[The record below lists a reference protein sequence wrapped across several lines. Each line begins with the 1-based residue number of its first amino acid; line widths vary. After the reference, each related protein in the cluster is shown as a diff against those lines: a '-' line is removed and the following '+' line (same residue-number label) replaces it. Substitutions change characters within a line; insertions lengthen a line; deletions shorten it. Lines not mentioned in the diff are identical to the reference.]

1 MSEGVQ
7 PLQDAADQWKAGTVQ
22 LAICLA
28 MLVIVGVTG
37 SLGMAAENNGVSA
50 ERALQILLEGNARSV
65 QDHAIHPDAR
75 PSDAAQHPLA
85 VMLSCSDSRV
95 PPEIAF
101 DQGVGK
107 LFVVRVAGNTYD
119 QLALESIEYAV
130 NHLGVKLI
138 IVMGHDQCGAVG
150 AAVKVY
156 PDPKV
161 GPMLSNIYPAVAQA
175 QKEPGDVTSNAIS
188 VNAILIAERLRTEP
202 LLAKTIKTGGL
213 KIVPARYALATGKV
227 AILKA
232 Q

>member
-1 MSEGVQ
+1 MRLS
-7 PLQDAADQWKAGTVQ
+7 
-22 LAICLA
+22 IYLA
-28 MLVIVGVTG
+28 MLVVACVTE
-37 SLGMAAENNGVSA
+37 SSSIAAENAGVSA
-50 ERALQILLEGNARSV
+50 ERALQILLEGNTRYVEDRAK
-65 QDHAIHPDAR
+65 HPDAR

-107 LFVVRVAGNTYD
+107 LFIVRVAGNTYD
-119 QLALESIEYAV
+119 RLALESIEYAV
-130 NHLGVKLI
+130 SHLGAKLI
-138 IVMGHDQCGAVG
+138 VVMGHDQCGAVG
-150 AAVKVY
+150 AAVKAY

-188 VNAILIAERLRTEP
+188 ANAVLIAERLRREP
-202 LLAKTIKTGGL
+202 ALAETIKTGRL

-227 AILKA
+227 SILKA
-232 Q
+232 H